1 MLNAILRAM
10 LAVCAGAVLILSSA
24 LALTAPAQ
32 ADPTNTC
39 FATYSG
45 PAATVFL
52 GAGNVCAA
60 PTLSGGDS
68 RWDTRGYVGLS
79 FSIGDGFNP
88 HLDVGVRETNVSPTN
103 LVYGGEANVSISLV
117 KGLKDTQ
124 LRLLAIA
131 GSADFANTDLLA
143 NAGLGWDVGKNSL
156 LLNAGLQ
163 VPYARAFLDYT
174 ISDASFR
181 AFL

>member
-1 MLNAILRAM
+1 MLPTDKAAYVAQLQREGRKVCFVGDGINDAI
-10 LAVCAGAVLILSSA
+10 
-24 LALTAPAQ
+24 ALTQ
-32 ADPTNTC
+32 
-39 FATYSG
+39 
-45 PAATVFL
+45 
-52 GAGNVCAA
+52 
-60 PTLSGGDS
+60 
-68 RWDTRGYVGLS
+68 
-79 FSIGDGFNP
+79 
-88 HLDVGVRETNVSPTN
+88 
-103 LVYGGEANVSISLV
+103 ANVSISLV

>member
-117 KGLKDTQ
+117 KGLKD
-124 LRLLAIA
+124 
-131 GSADFANTDLLA
+131 FANTDLLA